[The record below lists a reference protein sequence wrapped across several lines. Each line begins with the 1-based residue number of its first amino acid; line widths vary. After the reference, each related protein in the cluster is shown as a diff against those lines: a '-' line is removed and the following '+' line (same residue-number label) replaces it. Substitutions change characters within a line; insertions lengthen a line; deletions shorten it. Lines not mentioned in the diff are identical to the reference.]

1 MHRIFRIAC
10 ICGVLFLWLVP
21 PSVGAGR
28 PEWWNPAWTCRQC
41 VRISTPDKTNRINT
55 ALAVIDTLRQC
66 APKGAD
72 VRVLDEKRQLRT
84 HHVISETDGVV
95 RVQFQVPDGAVRKYW
110 VYYGNKSSKPAETP
124 WNKVMGKLTLE
135 TWRYPS
141 HQSPSTWS
149 HMVKMRDK
157 IQKETQRLGIGQR
170 EWINERENPFGEND
184 YYMAIYNG
192 EIFCPETGEYG
203 FATNSD
209 DASFLLINGNLVA
222 EWPNG
227 HEQSRGWEHKG
238 AITLDRGIHR
248 ITYYLVENTG
258 GQLAR
263 AGWKL
268 PSEKY
273 FTTIPKDAY
282 VQELRTE
289 VVSYEKYESHISC
302 YFTCDRAQS
311 IRFNTDERDFV
322 TMKFS
327 DCSTSA
333 LGKVV
338 YWDWAFGDGG
348 TSLEQNPRHEYLQAG
363 KYKVTLQTK
372 DNLGFEAQCT
382 RQIEVTGQ
390 DPERITVRF
399 DIEKSRNVVIA
410 TEPLVLT
417 LRFRSSSEETLPLT
431 LDTRVED
438 AEGGLLSLERD
449 AMALEED
456 QWRPIRRS
464 YPPRLGKHVL
474 KYALNYRD
482 IPIMRQKVY
491 IVPAPDVTTR
501 LGIHHNSLVDPEGNL
516 VVLRT
521 VESVAQGARE
531 LLRRK
536 LREDRPLKVL
546 VFDDSLGPVAPGKKS
561 YRDLLKEKISEGG
574 TRKVEMKLAGQTQ
587 GASEFPLFIR
597 LCDFPMD
604 VVAEEPDIII
614 IVCSITDVLNYVPI
628 DMYQRYMSALVDQA
642 LAKPKA
648 ALLLVC
654 PPPLVMKPDLSRD
667 YAYATLQLGQLKRIP
682 VVDLFSAFSNM
693 GTRWKKLFQDD
704 QYQQDP
710 VYCLYPNSE
719 GQRIIAEKI
728 YQKMIE
734 D

>member
-1 MHRIFRIAC
+1 MWSAS
-10 ICGVLFLWLVP
+10 

-28 PEWWNPAWTCRQC
+28 PDWWNPAWKYRQC
-41 VRISTPDKTNRINT
+41 VQVSTPDKTNRINT
-55 ALAVIDTLRQC
+55 ALAVIDTLGNS

-72 VRVLDEKRQLRT
+72 IRVLDEKNQPRPY
-84 HHVISETDGVV
+84 HVVSEKNGVV

-110 VYYGNKSSKPAETP
+110 VYYGNKSGQPAETP

-141 HQSPSTWS
+141 RQSPSSWS
-149 HMVKMRDK
+149 HMIKMRDK

-209 DASFLLINGNLVA
+209 DASFLLVNGNLVA
-222 EWPNG
+222 EWPYG
-227 HEQSRGWEHKG
+227 HEESRRWDHKG
-238 AITLDRGIHR
+238 TIALERGIHR

-273 FTTIPKDAY
+273 FSTIPKDAY
-282 VQELRTE
+282 VHELRTE
-289 VVSYEKYESHISC
+289 VVSYEQYESNISC

-322 TMKFS
+322 TMSFR

-333 LGKVV
+333 IGKVA
-338 YWDWAFGDGG
+338 YWDWRFGDGG
-348 TSLEQNPRHEYLQAG
+348 ASLEKNPRHEYLRAG
-363 KYKVTLQTK
+363 KYKVTLHTK
-372 DNLGFEAQCT
+372 DDLGYEAACT
-382 RQIEVTGQ
+382 REIEIAGQ

-399 DIEKSRNVVIA
+399 DIEKSRNIVMA
-410 TEPLVLT
+410 TEPLVLN
-417 LRFRSSSEETLPLT
+417 LRFRSSSEEPLPLT

-438 AEGGLLSLERD
+438 MNGGLLSLERD
-449 AMALEED
+449 AMKLQED
-456 QWRPIRRS
+456 QWFPIRRS
-464 YPPRLGKHVL
+464 YPPRLGKHEL
-474 KYALNYRD
+474 KYTLNYRD
-482 IPIMRQKVY
+482 IPIVRQKLVV
-491 IVPAPDVTTR
+491 IPAPDVKTR
-501 LGIHHNSLVDPEGNL
+501 LGIHHNSLVDGEGNL

-521 VESVAQGARE
+521 VESVAQGTRE

-536 LREDRPLKVL
+536 LREDRPLKVV

-574 TRKVEMKLAGQTQ
+574 RRQVEMKLAGQTQ
-587 GASEFPLFIR
+587 GASEFPLFVR
-597 LCDFPMD
+597 LCDFPVD
-604 VVAEEPDIII
+604 VVAEDPDIII

-628 DMYQRYMSALVDQA
+628 EMYRRYVSVLVDQA

-648 ALLLVC
+648 AILLVC

-667 YAYATLQLGQLKRIP
+667 YAYATLQLGQLKRLP

-693 GTRWKKLFQDD
+693 GTHWRKLFQDD
-704 QYQQDP
+704 QYQEDP